1 MKSNGFWSF
10 ENFIYAVIFFST
22 FQDLC
27 PSWSIL
33 QLFHNPNI
41 LHPSPSGCPKPS
53 LQPQTSQFL
62 GATSLCR
69 ISCIFS
75 DWTQSKQPSAEDI
88 YIYIYQLVYA
98 ACCVNQCL
106 RGNRVPCLLR
116 LLLFIFLICFI
127 FILNRVTF
135 LLSLF
140 QFFPYS
146 ATVVTRFCPYV
157 GHKYLLLCFSAA
169 CCAFPW
175 TFMIGPYL

>member
-1 MKSNGFWSF
+1 VDVQN
-10 ENFIYAVIFFST
+10 
-22 FQDLC
+22 
-27 PSWSIL
+27 
-33 QLFHNPNI
+33 
-41 LHPSPSGCPKPS
+41 LHYNLRHLNSLGQQVSAGLVASSLTEHSPSSPLLK
-53 LQPQTSQFL
+53 
-62 GATSLCR
+62 
-69 ISCIFS
+69 
-75 DWTQSKQPSAEDI
+75 I

-169 CCAFPW
+169 CCAFP
-175 TFMIGPYL
+175 